1 MQTWIYSPLQR
12 IASDSGGEG
21 GGEEGRERR
30 RELTGVGGKWSET
43 KRAGMARRSSNKVSY
58 KVSCEGGLK
67 LLSVYFKFNS
77 GQKQFNSINKLWLFD
92 NFYQCQL
99 ALYVYLK

>member
-12 IASDSGGEG
+12 IASDCGREG

-67 LLSVYFKFNS
+67 LSVYLNS
-77 GQKQFNSINKLWLFD
+77 GQKQFNCVNKLWLFD

-99 ALYVYLK
+99 VFCVFLK